1 MKRVLNKGIPSS
13 NEHGAVIVEL
23 ALVLP
28 LLALLLLGII
38 DLGLVTREHQVLQN
52 AAREGARFSAL
63 PQNNFDN
70 TTDLNVRVS
79 MANAIRDRVIT
90 YLSQENITL
99 TATACTADGAEAK
112 RYNCGDITIR
122 QQSPI
127 TTTIGG
133 VTYTDYGSAV
143 SVTYSR
149 SLLIPGTGS
158 LPFTSVNLT
167 GNSVFRNLY

>member
-1 MKRVLNKGIPSS
+1 
-13 NEHGAVIVEL
+13 VEL

-63 PQNNFDN
+63 PQNQIDDSNP
-70 TTDLNVRVS
+70 TAT
-79 MANAIRDRVIT
+79 AAKIRDRVIT
-90 YLSQENITL
+90 YLSQENITVS
-99 TATACTADGAEAK
+99 AVACTEDLPAGSK
-112 RYNCGDITIR
+112 KWTCGVIKID
-122 QQSPI
+122 QKSPI

-143 SVTYSR
+143 SVTYPR
-149 SLLIPGTGS
+149 SLLIPGTGY